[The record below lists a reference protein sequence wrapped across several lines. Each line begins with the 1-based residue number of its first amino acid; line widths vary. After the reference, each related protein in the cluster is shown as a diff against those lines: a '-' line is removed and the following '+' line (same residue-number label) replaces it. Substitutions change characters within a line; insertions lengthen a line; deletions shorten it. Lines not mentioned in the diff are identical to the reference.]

1 MVAKR
6 RTAVPLI
13 GLLLF
18 LSTLVLY
25 IPVTRNGFTN
35 FDDDTYIVGNA
46 HVRAGLTWNTV
57 KWSFTTFD
65 EGNWGPLTWLSHA
78 LDCEWFG
85 LRAGGHHFV
94 SALLH
99 AMNAA
104 ILFWL
109 LWSATGAIRRSL
121 MVAALFAVHP
131 VNVESVAWA
140 AERKNVL
147 SMFFFLLALLA
158 YGWYARQPK
167 LRRYGVVFLLYL
179 LALMSKPQ
187 AITFPFLLLL
197 WDYWPLGRYAGQLEL
212 GAATGAAPEH
222 AQVHKSSPRFSV
234 LWLALE
240 KAPLF
245 MLSAASAVVTVIAER
260 SAHAL
265 RTSSEFSLGNRIE
278 TALTSYVRY
287 VGMAVWPSKLAVLYP
302 HPTVLFPA
310 WQVVAAVLVLVV
322 ATAIAIWQWRER
334 PYLVVGW
341 LWFMGAMFPMIGI
354 VQVGAHALADR
365 FAYIP
370 FIGLFVVG
378 VWLAAEGAARISLS
392 RTAQIAIAA
401 AVLLGYSAMAY
412 SQIGYWRDSVIL
424 FTHAIEVT
432 GANPVAEETLG
443 AALMDVGRPDL
454 AEKHLERAIQIMP
467 TLSAAHYDLGTLL
480 HRRGELER
488 ALREYQIALKH
499 PSDEREA
506 AQTLNNLGVLL
517 NQLGRRDEAVAEFTA
532 ALAVNP
538 LEQNSL
544 IGRGTIEREEGRLDA
559 ALQDFARATQ
569 VAPSPLAFYWQGRV
583 LEDEGRLAAAAD
595 AYRVVLKL
603 SPGFGDTAVRLEN
616 VEKAVK

>member
-1 MVAKR
+1 
-6 RTAVPLI
+6 
-13 GLLLF
+13 
-18 LSTLVLY
+18 
-25 IPVTRNGFTN
+25 
-35 FDDDTYIVGNA
+35 
-46 HVRAGLTWNTV
+46 
-57 KWSFTTFD
+57 
-65 EGNWGPLTWLSHA
+65 
-78 LDCEWFG
+78 
-85 LRAGGHHFV
+85 
-94 SALLH
+94 
-99 AMNAA
+99 
-104 ILFWL
+104 
-109 LWSATGAIRRSL
+109 
-121 MVAALFAVHP
+121 
-131 VNVESVAWA
+131 
-140 AERKNVL
+140 
-147 SMFFFLLALLA
+147 
-158 YGWYARQPK
+158 
-167 LRRYGVVFLLYL
+167 
-179 LALMSKPQ
+179 
-187 AITFPFLLLL
+187 
-197 WDYWPLGRYAGQLEL
+197 
-212 GAATGAAPEH
+212 
-222 AQVHKSSPRFSV
+222 
-234 LWLALE
+234 
-240 KAPLF
+240 
-245 MLSAASAVVTVIAER
+245 
-260 SAHAL
+260 
-265 RTSSEFSLGNRIE
+265 
-278 TALTSYVRY
+278 
-287 VGMAVWPSKLAVLYP
+287 
-302 HPTVLFPA
+302 LFPA